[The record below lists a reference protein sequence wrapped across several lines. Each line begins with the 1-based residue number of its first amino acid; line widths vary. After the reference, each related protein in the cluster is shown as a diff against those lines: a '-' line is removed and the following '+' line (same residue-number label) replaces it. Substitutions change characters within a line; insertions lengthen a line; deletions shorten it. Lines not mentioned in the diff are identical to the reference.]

1 MISEGCP
8 VSSLSQLPPWRTK
21 KDPNTMFLKKFDFSS
36 KKDQRMILKMIDFI
50 IDMSLMEMK
59 GVEVLDKIN
68 SRAYLRRDLDLTQS
82 EIYQLIDTLE
92 QKLQITIKD
101 DDRIDITTV
110 SQLEAII
117 FLGLFEESGQ
127 KD

>member
-1 MISEGCP
+1 
-8 VSSLSQLPPWRTK
+8 
-21 KDPNTMFLKKFDFSS
+21 MFLKKFDFSS